1 MIRVHSWTSDLVQN
15 IDLESLTAHYNYTY
29 TSSNQFDDRSD
40 WTFKYIKG
48 ISKQVISLSYCPVE
62 VELSIAESKYGLRNL
77 HNYEVPSGEILI
89 DATSLALPEMLQIF
103 HILKSKK
110 RSFDVLYVQ
119 PTGYTEKKSDGL
131 DKIKSFDLSDDGLG
145 IQQVPPHVG
154 PSDNSMLFFFLGFEG
169 HRFGAI
175 INSDEFDTRN
185 VTCLIGAPPFK
196 LGWENKTLSNNYK
209 QLAEIST
216 SSNTRYKFAGA
227 NDPIKTYELIE
238 QVYNAATY
246 EKQALCLAPFGTKPA
261 AIAAAQFAVNN
272 SKVVML
278 YDYVKKKLK
287 RSSGTDLVH
296 KWSFQYVE

>member
-1 MIRVHSWTSDLVQN
+1 MKSEKYDFTF
-15 IDLESLTAHYNYTY
+15 

-40 WTFKYIKG
+40 WTFKYINK
-48 ISKQVISLSYCPVE
+48 ISKQVVSLSYCPIE
-62 VELSIAESKYGLRNL
+62 VELNIAGSKYGIRNL
-77 HNYEVPSGEILI
+77 TDYKLPGGKALI
-89 DATSLALPEMLQIF
+89 DATSLALPEMLHIF
-103 HILKSKK
+103 HILKANK
-110 RSFDVLYVQ
+110 RDFDVLYVQ
-119 PTGYTEKKSDGL
+119 PTGYTEKKTDGL

-145 IQQVPPHVG
+145 IQQIPPHVG
-154 PSDNSMLFFFLGFEG
+154 PSENSMLFFFLGFEG

-209 QLAEIST
+209 QLAEIS
-216 SSNTRYKFAGA
+216 SNSNARYKFAGA
-227 NDPIKTYELIE
+227 NDPIRTYELIE

-246 EKQALCLAPFGTKPA
+246 QKQSLCLAPFGTKPA
-261 AIAAAQFAVNN
+261 AVAAAQFAVNN

-278 YDYVKKKLK
+278 YDYVKKKSK

-296 KWSFQYVE
+296 KWNFKYIEQK